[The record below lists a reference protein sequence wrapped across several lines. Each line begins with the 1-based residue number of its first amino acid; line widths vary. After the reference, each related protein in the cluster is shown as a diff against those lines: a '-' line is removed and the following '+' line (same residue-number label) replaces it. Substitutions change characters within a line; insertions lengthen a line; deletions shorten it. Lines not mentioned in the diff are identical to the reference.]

1 MIRNLNLQPDV
12 LMEEENQDLPGPGPA
27 TLQMRMLLNFQMRN
41 LNLQPNVPMEEGNQD
56 LLGLAAATLEM
67 NLQMAAQVEEEEM
80 ELDDE
85 EEAHG
90 IEEVAAPEENVACC
104 SCPLQS
110 RYNVPNRE
118 CSGGEK
124 CQNESRIP
132 PNADFMGLIEPS
144 SNGSDYCMECF
155 AVEDR
160 KIQKER
166 YMKKKNEN
174 DKFEEVLRCS
184 RCMKL
189 WHICCSFHMKR
200 SNGFKCKFCVK
211 NEAPKILDA
220 GKGRCRIVTMME
232 DKLNAILEE
241 QQGKIFFMLYTHE
254 YKNPANQKSWFAI
267 DYLDSVKYLE
277 ADRRKQINQEI
288 LSHKFF
294 VF

>member
-1 MIRNLNLQPDV
+1 
-12 LMEEENQDLPGPGPA
+12 MEEENQDLPGPGPA

-67 NLQMAAQVEEEEM
+67 NLQMAAQIEEEEM

-90 IEEVAAPEENVACC
+90 IEEVAAPEENVAC
-104 SCPLQS
+104 
-110 RYNVPNRE
+110 Y
-118 CSGGEK
+118 
-124 CQNESRIP
+124 
-132 PNADFMGLIEPS
+132 FMGLIEPS

-241 QQGKIFFMLYTHE
+241 QQGKNGTDQIFFMLYTHE

-288 LSHKFF
+288 LSRKFF